1 MRDWIRL
8 AAVSLTVLSAA
19 AAMQGCAPAPVRP
32 GMPDAARLA
41 SLERWRLEGRV
52 AVQTADDAWQ
62 ASLSWDHDGR
72 QDRLWI
78 SGPLNQGTVSIV
90 LQEDLILV
98 NEGHGNERISR
109 DPEGLLKEKLGFS
122 IPLQRLRYWVL
133 GVVAPGDAG
142 EEMEFYP
149 DGRLKHLRQAEWSLD
164 YERYRSWDRFT
175 LPQKVLIQGR
185 SLKLKLFADEWTVGN
200 PPA

>member
-1 MRDWIRL
+1 MRDRIRL
-8 AAVSLTVLSAA
+8 AAASLIVLSTAA
-19 AAMQGCAPAPVRP
+19 GLQGCAPMQARP
-32 GMPDAARLA
+32 AVPGVARLA

-72 QDRLWI
+72 QDRLRL

-90 LQEDLILV
+90 LQDDLILV
-98 NEGHGNERISR
+98 NEGNGNERISR

-122 IPLQRLRYWVL
+122 IPLRSLRYWVL
-133 GVVAPGDAG
+133 GVSAPGEAS
-142 EEMEFYP
+142 EETELYP
-149 DGRLKHLRQAEWSLD
+149 DGRLKHFRQAEWSLD
-164 YERYRSWDRFT
+164 YERYRSWGQFT